1 MNVEAV
7 RGARNAAVGWSQWAY
22 WCSLACSLLAV
33 SYIPAGSIRTF
44 VIITPVLTA
53 GLCVAATFW
62 LYEACDEYQRVRLLR
77 AVARTAALVA
87 AATLVWFFFE
97 LAGYPKLSM
106 LWVNLAGWS
115 LFNLQVL
122 FLTRRER

>member
-1 MNVEAV
+1 
-7 RGARNAAVGWSQWAY
+7 
-22 WCSLACSLLAV
+22 
-33 SYIPAGSIRTF
+33 
-44 VIITPVLTA
+44 
-53 GLCVAATFW
+53 
-62 LYEACDEYQRVRLLR
+62 VRLLR